1 MSTFEFIMVIG
12 IIIISTYVSIK
23 VIGDI
28 KQFLSRW
35 TVLNSE
41 EVEEIE
47 LNTRHLKELREE
59 VNRLFTE
66 NSKLSEELAIERR

>member
-35 TVLNSE
+35 TVLRSNIYNDLLVDSRYKE
-41 EVEEIE
+41 ELVQ
-47 LNTRHLKELREE
+47 E
-59 VNRLFTE
+59 V
-66 NSKLSEELAIERR
+66 SKLERELAIERR

>member
-47 LNTRHLKELREE
+47 LNARHLKELREE